1 MYSAGIY
8 KEDFLSIK
16 KIIKPY
22 SKKIEKLLEKCNTAL
37 LGYKR
42 ECEGYSVHETIGTL
56 AFSLMRLSGELD
68 EFLQKPMEFP
78 GRKDVLDFYFQIR
91 NFLNIYELVDEHYVI
106 YSEIADDGRFM
117 LRLMC
122 VDPSQ
127 NVQRCL
133 DKGKATIFF
142 SATFLPIDYY
152 KKLLSTKKDNYAI
165 YAQSTFINSAVLVV
179 SGGFQDAYTYFTRD
193 KVFSNAQTGNV
204 VLMSQNFMTGNIVG
218 GIKYLFPF
226 LAFGLGVFV
235 TEQINAKYKM
245 SKKIH
250 WRQLVLLIE
259 IAILTIVGFMPESF
273 NMAATVMVSF
283 SCSMQVQ
290 AFRKVNGFAYASTM
304 CIGNL
309 RSGTDAL
316 SVYVR
321 ERKREQLV
329 KAFHYFGIIF
339 FFALG
344 AGIGGNLSVSWGV
357 HTIWVSS
364 VILFISMG
372 LMWYE
377 KYRK

>member
-1 MYSAGIY
+1 MTN
-8 KEDFLSIK
+8 ELQ
-16 KIIKPY
+16 
-22 SKKIEKLLEKCNTAL
+22 KIEREVHRDVEEIEEKIQT
-37 LGYKR
+37 
-42 ECEGYSVHETIGTL
+42 
-56 AFSLMRLSGELD
+56 
-68 EFLQKPMEFP
+68 
-78 GRKDVLDFYFQIR
+78 
-91 NFLNIYELVDEHYVI
+91 
-106 YSEIADDGRFM
+106 SE
-117 LRLMC
+117 
-122 VDPSQ
+122 
-127 NVQRCL
+127 
-133 DKGKATIFF
+133 
-142 SATFLPIDYY
+142 TFL
-152 KKLLSTKKDNYAI
+152 LSAI
-165 YAQSTFINSAVLVV
+165 LAL

-245 SKKIH
+245 AKKVH

-259 IAILTIVGFMPESF
+259 IAILTIVGFMPESL

-283 SCSMQVQ
+283 SCAMQVQ

-321 ERKREQLV
+321 ERKKEQLI

>member
-1 MYSAGIY
+1 
-8 KEDFLSIK
+8 
-16 KIIKPY
+16 
-22 SKKIEKLLEKCNTAL
+22 
-37 LGYKR
+37 
-42 ECEGYSVHETIGTL
+42 
-56 AFSLMRLSGELD
+56 MR
-68 EFLQKPMEFP
+68 
-78 GRKDVLDFYFQIR
+78 
-91 NFLNIYELVDEHYVI
+91 
-106 YSEIADDGRFM
+106 
-117 LRLMC
+117 
-122 VDPSQ
+122 
-127 NVQRCL
+127 
-133 DKGKATIFF
+133 
-142 SATFLPIDYY
+142 
-152 KKLLSTKKDNYAI
+152 TKKQI
-165 YAQSTFINSAVLVV
+165 QMSETFINSAVLAV

-245 SKKIH
+245 AKKIH

-259 IAILTIVGFMPESF
+259 IAILTIVGFMPESL

-283 SCSMQVQ
+283 SCAMQVQ

-377 KYRK
+377 KHRK